1 MKQEIDLV
9 EIVKSSEKSTR
20 GYDNT
25 DPNLREFGNTDPNLR
40 EFGSVSSAGNW
51 KKGGS

>member
-25 DPNLREFGNTDPNLR
+25 DPNLREFG
-40 EFGSVSSAGNW
+40 SVSSAGNW